1 VFGEKMTVS
10 QEGMMRQILIE
21 SRRWLSAGVVRLN
34 DIPDSL
40 NAVELKT
47 FLLEQGPKIV
57 TDIRVNS
64 PEKLFPILAHIV
76 AIRGEKQH
84 QLCIRSAI

>member
-10 QEGMMRQILIE
+10 QEEMMRQILIE

-57 TDIRVNS
+57 TI
-64 PEKLFPILAHIV
+64 
-76 AIRGEKQH
+76 
-84 QLCIRSAI
+84 SA